1 MDVQTGSPSNT
12 GHFRH
17 GTMREPRTGP
27 MQNLTRYL
35 SAATY
40 LDKKLCDAVLKE
52 YVYEAHRAIV
62 PSHGYDL
69 EPVVRHARQARL
81 MRIIRDVVLVA
92 MWIALWAVAP
102 LIALPYFLIF
112 GYGTLLT
119 RVPWRRLSGWRRLGL
134 AVLAPWPLFWLLSLV
149 AFGLVSA
156 YLIPVGFLTTGAT
169 YGSAGLGVALLLTVV
184 LPLSLGL
191 PAVTLVHLHL
201 VLRRLGRD
209 LGPGAR
215 GPGPDPGGGRF
226 HHALAHVRA
235 AQNGNIT
242 MYAGDNPFIGTG
254 HPHSPDARVWS
265 IVLELDRKASGLLG
279 TSTALD
285 KPADAAPVDPLVMYE
300 RIREKLHE
308 MRDEGR
314 AAGDGRRPLPP
325 NERISALITEW
336 HVTARG
342 RCVQR
347 PRPVD
352 GLTAATYS
360 GHPLIDPS
368 GRVPYST
375 ATQEAIEA
383 AVRHPQAGIRCF
395 QRVSIGAQGQA
406 ITTPSGGVVAPAE
419 DQEAALSA
427 FVHLAVEGRMLYG
440 HFAATVLPPVRPAF
454 KIVDELP
461 AWDGAKL
468 LGKTIVMGFP
478 SVFSAP
484 LFAPYRLASAL
495 WRIVR
500 ETLAT
505 DVGPDPVTDLVHDY
519 GSRISVRELAA
530 DFDFHDYVQEID
542 VDKYV
547 KLIER
552 RVNEALLD
560 YLTECG
566 VDVSAYREQVG
577 AILNQ
582 GVIMTGGT
590 VNGQVAAGG
599 RVDQRQSGGRPG
611 GGRPGGG
618 GSGGINP

>member
-1 MDVQTGSPSNT
+1 MDVQTGSPSKT
-12 GHFRH
+12 GFFRH

-35 SAATY
+35 CAATY
-40 LDKKLCDAVLKE
+40 LDKGICDAVLKE
-52 YVYEAHRAIV
+52 YVYETHRAIV

-81 MRIIRDVVLVA
+81 MRIVRDVVLVG
-92 MWIALWAVAP
+92 MWVALWIVAP
-102 LIALPYFLIF
+102 LIALPYFLFF

-119 RVPWRRLSGWRRLGL
+119 RVPWRRLSGWRRLALG
-134 AVLAPWPLFWLLSLV
+134 VLAPWPLLWLLGFL
-149 AFGLVSA
+149 FIGLLSA
-156 YLIPVGFLTTGAT
+156 YLIPMGAVTAGAT
-169 YGSAGLGVALLLTVV
+169 YGSAGIGLALLLLVV
-184 LPLSLGL
+184 VPLSLGL
-191 PAVTLVHLHL
+191 PTVTLVHLYL

-209 LGPGAR
+209 LGPGAH
-215 GPGPDPGGGRF
+215 GPGPDPGGVRF
-226 HHALAHVRA
+226 RRALAHVRA
-235 AQNGNIT
+235 SQNGNIT
-242 MYAGDNPFIGTG
+242 VYAGDNPFIGTG
-254 HPHSPDARVWS
+254 HPHSWDARVWS
-265 IVLELDRKASGLLG
+265 VVLELDRKASGLL
-279 TSTALD
+279 D
-285 KPADAAPVDPLVMYE
+285 KKGDVKPVDPLVMYE
-300 RIREKLHE
+300 RIRKKLHE
-308 MRDEGR
+308 MRDEGQ
-314 AAGDGRRPLPP
+314 AAGDGQRPLPP
-325 NERISALITEW
+325 NERISGLVTGW

-352 GLTAATYS
+352 GVTAATYS
-360 GHPLIDPS
+360 GHPLVDPS
-368 GRVPYST
+368 ERVPYST
-375 ATQEAIEA
+375 ASQEAIEA

-395 QRVSIGAQGQA
+395 QQVSIGAQGQA

-419 DQEAALSA
+419 DQEAGLSA
-427 FVHLAVEGRMLYG
+427 FVHLAVEGRMLYA
-440 HFAATVLPPVRPAF
+440 HFAATVLPPVRPAY

-461 AWDGAKL
+461 AWDGSKL
-468 LGKTIVMGFP
+468 LGRTLVMGLP
-478 SVFSAP
+478 GVFSAP
-484 LFAPYRLASAL
+484 LLAPYRLAAAL

-505 DVGPDPVTDLVHDY
+505 DVGSDPVRQLVHDY

-530 DFDFHDYVQEID
+530 DYDFRDFVQEMD

-547 KLIER
+547 KLIEW

-566 VDVSAYREQVG
+566 VDVSAYRQQAGV
-577 AILNQ
+577 IMNN

-599 RVDQRQSGGRPG
+599 RVDQRQSGGKPG

-618 GSGGINP
+618 TPGGINP